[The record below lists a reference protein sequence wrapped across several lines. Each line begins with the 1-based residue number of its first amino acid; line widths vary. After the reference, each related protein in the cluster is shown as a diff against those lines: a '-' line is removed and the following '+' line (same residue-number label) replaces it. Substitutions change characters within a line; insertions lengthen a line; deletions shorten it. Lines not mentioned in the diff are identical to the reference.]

1 VPRAS
6 ALLRRTVKVASAA
19 ADRLRPD
26 VAGVVI
32 LIYHRV
38 GGGSSLE
45 VDLDPGLF
53 DQQMAAIAASN
64 RVLSLS
70 AALERLDLPAGR
82 PVAGDRGGDAG
93 SVVVTFDDGTADF
106 VDVALPILERHGVCV
121 TLYAATSFIE
131 DGIEFPDHGRPV
143 SWAALRDACA
153 TGLVDVGSHTHRHRL
168 LDRVTPAEAAD
179 ELDRSAGLIAERLG
193 RPALDF
199 AYPKAVAGTPEVAQL
214 VRDRFR
220 SAALAGTRAN
230 PYRSQQPPRF
240 TDPHFLARS
249 PIQVSDGMQYFER
262 KLAGGMTLEDSLRRV
277 MNRARY
283 ARAST

>member
-1 VPRAS
+1 MARAS
-6 ALLRRTVKVASAA
+6 ALLRRSVKVASAA
-19 ADRLRPD
+19 ADRLRPN

-53 DQQMAAIAASN
+53 DQQMAAVAASN
-64 RVLSLS
+64 RVLSLG
-70 AALERLDLPAGR
+70 AALERLEWPADR
-82 PVAGDRGGDAG
+82 FGDEA
-93 SVVVTFDDGTADF
+93 SAVVITFDDGTADF
-106 VDVALPILERHGVCV
+106 VDVALPILERHGVCA

-131 DGIEFPDHGRPV
+131 DGVDFPDDGKPA

-153 TGLVDVGSHTHRHRL
+153 TGLVDVGSHTHHHRL
-168 LDRVTPAEAAD
+168 LDRISPAEAAE
-179 ELDRSAGLIAERLG
+179 ELDRSGGLIADRLG

-199 AYPKAVAGTPEVAQL
+199 AYPKAVPGTPEVAQL

-220 SAALAGTRAN
+220 SAALAGTRVN
-230 PYRSQQPPRF
+230 PYRTPRSRGA
-240 TDPHFLARS
+240 DPQRLARS
-249 PIQVSDGMQYFER
+249 PIQVSDGMQFFER
-262 KLAGGMTLEDSLRRV
+262 KLAGGMALEDSLRRTL
-277 MNRARY
+277 NRARY

>member
-1 VPRAS
+1 VAAAS
-6 ALLRRTVKVASAA
+6 ALLRRTVKVASAGF
-19 ADRLRPD
+19 DRLRPN

-38 GGGSSLE
+38 GGASGSE

-53 DQQMAAIAASN
+53 DEQMAAVAASK
-64 RVLSLS
+64 RVVSLG
-70 AALERLDLPAGR
+70 AALDQLDQS
-82 PVAGDRGGDAG
+82 DADTRS

-106 VDVALPILERHGVCV
+106 AEIAVPILERHGVPA
-121 TLYAATSFIE
+121 TLYAATAFID
-131 DGIEFPDHGRPV
+131 DGVNFPDEGRPV

-153 TGLVDVGSHTHRHRL
+153 TGLVSVGSHTHRHRL
-168 LDRVTPAEAAD
+168 LDRVSPAEATD
-179 ELDRSAGLIAERLG
+179 ELDRSAGLIGEQLG

-199 AYPKAVAGTPEVAQL
+199 AYPKALAGSPSVQRL

-220 SAALAGTRAN
+220 SAALAGTRVN
-230 PYRSQQPPRF
+230 PYATGRGG
-240 TDPHFLARS
+240 TDPYRLARS

-262 KLAGGMTLEDSLRRV
+262 KLAGGMALEDSFRRA